1 MAYSSYV
8 LTIRERTNLIITTAL
23 SFLLKQVEEILRACL
38 VILFSCV
45 TFILSQDLCW
55 SLKKKISLSLS
66 QQSLRSTRFF
76 RRVDAR
82 RCEKMLK
89 LLSIF
94 LFSLHFW
101 MTRKLWKFYGKC
113 PCSVKISAQIN
124 NENGVNNHECSTA
137 LLVHGNSISLSL
149 SFSRSAPRKFP
160 PVSTLISPSSFSFLR
175 HLHISRERGKKKGSL
190 STIFFDPTLPL
201 SRHLLLRD
209 KFIPRR
215 LLRLTAFIL
224 LSSTYHISHI

>member
-1 MAYSSYV
+1 
-8 LTIRERTNLIITTAL
+8 
-23 SFLLKQVEEILRACL
+23 
-38 VILFSCV
+38 
-45 TFILSQDLCW
+45 
-55 SLKKKISLSLS
+55 
-66 QQSLRSTRFF
+66 
-76 RRVDAR
+76 
-82 RCEKMLK
+82 MLK

-149 SFSRSAPRKFP
+149 SFSRSVPRKFP

-175 HLHISRERGKKKGSL
+175 HLHISRERGKKKGH
-190 STIFFDPTLPL
+190 
-201 SRHLLLRD
+201 SRRS
-209 KFIPRR
+209 FS
-215 LLRLTAFIL
+215 IL
-224 LSSTYHISHI
+224 LCLFLAIYFSAINSFRDASCDWQPSSCYLAHTTFLIYKNPATCVTRNVLVLPKMFHVKRLRRNIKKKY